1 MAMND
6 TLKSIYERRAVRKY
20 KEQPVDNKLIDEI
33 IAAGRM
39 APSALNQQVWKFYV
53 VTDAEE
59 IKRLSFSIAQVA
71 ENYFP
76 LSHGIDISKVDDLI
90 FHHAPVVIFIT
101 APKNNDWGSLD
112 VGMCS
117 QNMMLAARS
126 LGLDSCPIG
135 FAKFLHMTDKLSELG
150 ISNTEQIQLAIIFG
164 YADEKPELHERK
176 TDNVKFIAAKSNKYI
191 VLA

>member
-1 MAMND
+1 
-6 TLKSIYERRAVRKY
+6 
-20 KEQPVDNKLIDEI
+20 
-33 IAAGRM
+33 M

>member
-71 ENYFP
+71 ENYFH

-135 FAKFLHMTDKLSELG
+135 FATFLHMTDKLSELG
-150 ISNTEQIQLAIIFG
+150 ISNAEQIQLAIIFG

-176 TDNVKFIAAKSNKYI
+176 TDNVKFITAKSNKYI

>member
-1 MAMND
+1 MND